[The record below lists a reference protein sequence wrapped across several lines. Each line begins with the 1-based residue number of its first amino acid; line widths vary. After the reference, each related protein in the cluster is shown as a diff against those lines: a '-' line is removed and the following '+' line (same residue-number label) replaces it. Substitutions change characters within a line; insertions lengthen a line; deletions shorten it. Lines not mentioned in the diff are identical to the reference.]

1 MHQNPT
7 KIIKSSE
14 VHLYPTF
21 SRRRQHLHGPPPPP
35 FGAFQA
41 FGAGAAPGSVAA
53 KHHVLRAQ
61 RTAEL
66 GGQRQNQRPPGG
78 LLSLLI

>member
-7 KIIKSSE
+7 KIIKSSK

-21 SRRRQHLHGPPPPP
+21 SRRRQHLHRPPPPP

-66 GGQRQNQRPPGG
+66 GGQRQNQRPPGS